1 MSLLE
6 VNKITPQSGTT
17 LTLGDTGD
25 TINFGSGVLP
35 NFENLTV
42 TGDLTVDT
50 NSLYVDSANNRVG
63 IGTTSPTYSLQVDH
77 QGSENVT
84 VVAKGTAPGFG
95 LYDTTTSAYNWALY
109 NSNGDLTFYNT
120 LNTNG
125 FNSLSE
131 KMRISSTG
139 KVGIGTSSPTYKL
152 EVVES
157 GGRARFKFNST
168 AAFLDIKGGRVDA
181 TNNVRLEAGGTVNT
195 YLEYRGYL
203 GHIWDVDSTEV
214 MRIDSSGNV
223 GIGTSSP
230 AFSSGYGGLHISSTY
245 PELRMTGTNS
255 GHTNTDGFK
264 IQYNSSNTAFLWN
277 YENADLGFGT
287 NNSLRMYITSSGNI
301 GIGTASPE
309 SPLHITASSSGGANA
324 TVLTIGNTDF
334 TAGMT
339 STIMFE
345 VDTDG
350 PSERD
355 SAQISVTQENGTQSS
370 MRFFTDNGGQAER
383 MRIDSSGN
391 LLVGNTSNNTTQAGV
406 YLNSNGRFFATHS
419 GSSSI
424 FNRLSS
430 DGDILLFQKDTTT
443 VGSIGSIGGAYLYM
457 DTPTASFFRIN
468 GTSEVAIAAT
478 KMYSP
483 TDARTDL
490 GSSAERFKN
499 LYLSSNIYLG
509 GTTSANALNDY
520 EEGTWTPVIR
530 GTTTAGT
537 ATYTTRVA
545 RYIKIGKQVFIS
557 AYINWTSGTGTGNLD
572 IYDLPFASDSTVNL
586 YQPAT
591 IGYFQNITLNTNTT
605 PVAFVNHSGSSNI
618 LFIQIPSGGGSNSF
632 VSYDSAGEIMISAT
646 YKTN

>member
-223 GIGTSSP
+223 
-230 AFSSGYGGLHISSTY
+230 
-245 PELRMTGTNS
+245 
-255 GHTNTDGFK
+255 
-264 IQYNSSNTAFLWN
+264 
-277 YENADLGFGT
+277 
-287 NNSLRMYITSSGNI
+287 
-301 GIGTASPE
+301 
-309 SPLHITASSSGGANA
+309 
-324 TVLTIGNTDF
+324 
-334 TAGMT
+334 
-339 STIMFE
+339 
-345 VDTDG
+345 
-350 PSERD
+350 
-355 SAQISVTQENGTQSS
+355 
-370 MRFFTDNGGQAER
+370 
-383 MRIDSSGN
+383 
-391 LLVGNTSNNTTQAGV
+391 LVGNTSNNTTQAGV